1 MIEVSIRKLGAARS
15 TLVMAT
21 KATMLKL
28 VMSLALIGGA
38 LGLPTLYKKRA
49 RHPAGDAEHDEKP
62 RAHSTHKLKTHVH
75 DNVLERF
82 NKDAKTVCTRRV
94 KSCACV
100 HDMMST
106 DAAHKDESCALTTIL
121 NGFMKA
127 EFNDEVLDLSAVVE
141 QEKKMGYHRPR
152 RSIEDAARKLR
163 AEAVTDDECAMYE
176 DENGEVCRK
185 RRAHAGCRV
194 GHTPSMF
201 RDKCEDLPGTLGRGV
216 PNLCPL
222 ETPMRCDDG
231 SCVSID
237 GKCPEDD

>member
-1 MIEVSIRKLGAARS
+1 
-15 TLVMAT
+15 MAT

-28 VMSLALIGGA
+28 VMSLALVGGA

-82 NKDAKTVCTRRV
+82 NKDAKTVCTRQV

-100 HDMMST
+100 YDMTSR
-106 DAAHKDESCALTTIL
+106 DALAREESCALTTIL
-121 NGFMKA
+121 NGFMDEYK
-127 EFNDEVLDLSAVVE
+127 DEVLDLSEAV
-141 QEKKMGYHRPR
+141 KKEVKKGYWPPRPGFKDEAR
-152 RSIEDAARKLR
+152 AMRAA
-163 AEAVTDDECAMYE
+163 AVTDDECAMYE

-222 ETPMRCDDG
+222 GLPLHCDDG
-231 SCVSID
+231 SCQPID
-237 GKCPEDD
+237 GECPEDY